1 MKTCPSC
8 GRVTEDD
15 SLEFCTACG
24 AYYVTRAAGSPV
36 PDTTS
41 LPDDPMDR
49 GALLLDAGRFAE
61 GVECFREAVADRGA
75 PDDITYRRIVDSV
88 VGCMLGIALQQDS
101 YKKAGMVQLAIM
113 MPDRELLTD
122 VMHGLKDSLG
132 VCSIQ
137 NGVLG
142 LANSYVYL
150 YIDCFS
156 LYTDIR
162 DLREVCETAYKD
174 LGDMVDRAI
183 GMVDAIHAKG
193 PGPLEWLSAYYM
205 FSEKALDAVY
215 EIQAKASEQEQERL
229 AKAWAESNRT
239 TYASMVGNAFLLDIN
254 SIAAGKL
261 SSKVLRKS
269 GDSQIKA
276 FVKVYLAGPKR

>member
-8 GRVTEDD
+8 GRTTEDD
-15 SLEFCTACG
+15 SLEFCPACG

-36 PDTTS
+36 PDTSS
-41 LPDDPMDR
+41 LPDDLMDR

-61 GVECFREAVADRGA
+61 GVECFREALADGEPPVDA
-75 PDDITYRRIVDSV
+75 EYRRIVDSI

-113 MPDRELLTD
+113 MPDRELLVD

-150 YIDCFS
+150 YLDCFS
-156 LYTDIR
+156 LYTDVR

-174 LGDMVDRAI
+174 LGEMVDRAI
-183 GMVDAIHAKG
+183 GMVDAIRAKG
-193 PGPLEWLSAYYM
+193 PGPLEWLSAYYV
-205 FSEKALDAVY
+205 FSEKVLDAVY
-215 EIQAKASEQEQERL
+215 DIQAKAPEQEQDRL
-229 AKAWAESNRT
+229 ARAWAESNRT
-239 TYASMVGNAFLLDIN
+239 TYAGMVNNAFLLDIN
-254 SIAAGKL
+254 STSAGKL

-269 GDSQIKA
+269 GDSQLKA
-276 FVKVYLAGPKR
+276 FVKAYLAGPKR